1 MKQLIVFDLD
11 GTLAESKS
19 PLSAEVGEFLGDLLG
34 VMKVAVISGGSFA
47 QFETQV
53 LADLHAGERLANL
66 ILLPTCGTQLFRFRD
81 GWSQVYSED
90 LNARERSTIVG
101 ALTRALSDSGV
112 EACEASGEQIE
123 NHGSQITL
131 SVLGQDAPAAGEEG
145 LGPRLREAAEDRR
158 GARASP
164 PRLRRPYGRHDVHR
178 RDQARRR

>member
-19 PLSAEVGEFLGDLLG
+19 PLSAEVGELLGYLLG

-47 QFETQV
+47 QFETQA
-53 LADLHAGERLANL
+53 LAYLHAGERLANL

-131 SVLGQDAPAAGEEG
+131 GQDAPAAREEG